1 MTRPVAYDNL
11 IANGNLKPAAR
22 NPLSIQQYLRV
33 ANDTLSAAKITTI
46 SPHAQYILAYEG
58 IFSVVMA
65 VLEHYETRPGEGDGH
80 RIIAIQ
86 RVAGDLKVDP
96 DEFSAITRLHAERNR
111 AVYRSSIP
119 PINKAQ
125 AEAAISILG
134 HMYEMASKLLTGPS
148 V

>member
-1 MTRPVAYDNL
+1 MTRPVAYNNL
-11 IANGNLKPAAR
+11 IANGSLKPALS
-22 NPLSIQQYLRV
+22 NPHSIKQYLKI

-86 RVAGDLKVDP
+86 RVAGDLKVNP
-96 DEFSAITRLHAERNR
+96 DEFAAITRLHAERNR

-119 PINKAQ
+119 PITKAQ
-125 AEAAISILG
+125 AEAAINILE
-134 HMYEMASKLLTGPS
+134 HMYATASKLLTIPAA
-148 V
+148 